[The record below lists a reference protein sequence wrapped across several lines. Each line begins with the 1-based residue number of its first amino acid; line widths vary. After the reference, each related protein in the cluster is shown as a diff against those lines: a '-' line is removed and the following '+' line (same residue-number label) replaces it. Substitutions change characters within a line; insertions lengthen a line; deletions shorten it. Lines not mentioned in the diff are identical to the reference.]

1 MTFKSR
7 RKKYIQL
14 HRYLQWIK
22 KNSLI
27 FASLHATNYPQE
39 KAQYLYSLT
48 QIFNQRVYTY
58 LNESHYDVSRTAS
71 QKEKMENAN
80 FQLHLSGAPL
90 SAKLDFIHI
99 GEFAMTS
106 TDCRKILK

>member
-1 MTFKSR
+1 MDGN
-7 RKKYIQL
+7 
-14 HRYLQWIK
+14 
-22 KNSLI
+22 NSLI

-39 KAQYLYSLT
+39 KAQYLYSLA

-58 LNESHYDVSRTAS
+58 LNESHYDVSRTDS

-80 FQLHLSGAPL
+80 FHLHLSGAPL